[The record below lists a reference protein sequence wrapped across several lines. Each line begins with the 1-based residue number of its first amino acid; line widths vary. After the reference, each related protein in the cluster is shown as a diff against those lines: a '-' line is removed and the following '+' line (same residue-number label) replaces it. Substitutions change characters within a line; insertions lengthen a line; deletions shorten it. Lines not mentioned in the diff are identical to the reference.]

1 MNVVQPARLVAPAAI
16 TTVRP
21 TLRGVIDM
29 PRSRISAVKS
39 TLAVSGVLLAALVG
53 LSGCGDDATATAQI
67 PAPQV
72 SVASALERE
81 VTEWDEFTGR
91 VEAVESVEV
100 RPRVTG
106 YIESVNFTE
115 GSTVRKGD
123 LLFVIDPRPYRAEL
137 SIAEAELARAVA
149 RSELAASDA
158 ARSKSLVD
166 IKAVSREEYDTR
178 VNASRE
184 ATASVAAARAAVDA
198 AKLDLEF
205 TRVTSPIGGRVSK
218 AAITAG
224 NLVTGGSNAATL
236 LTTVVSLDPIYVSF
250 EGDEQIYLKYTALAQ
265 RGERQSSR
273 DAANPVLMGLA
284 NEDDYPRRGVMVF
297 VDNQVDPH
305 TGTIR
310 ARASFENKDGFLT
323 PGLFARVKL
332 LGTNSYKAVLVDDRA
347 IGTDQSQKFVY
358 VVDAA
363 NKVVYRPVKVG
374 RLTQGLRIV
383 LQGLQ
388 PGETVIVNGLQR
400 VRPGVV
406 VAPERIA
413 MDARELAEAK
423 LAMTGGNS

>member
-1 MNVVQPARLVAPAAI
+1 
-16 TTVRP
+16 
-21 TLRGVIDM
+21 M
-29 PRSRISAVKS
+29 PRSRNSAVRY
-39 TLAVSGVLLAALVG
+39 TLAVSSVLLAALIG
-53 LSGCGDDATATAQI
+53 LSGCGNDATATAQM

-72 SVASALERE
+72 SVAAALERD

-91 VEAVESVEV
+91 VEAVESVEI

-123 LLFVIDPRPYRAEL
+123 LLFIIDPRPYRAEL
-137 SIAEAELARAVA
+137 SKAEAELARAVA

-184 ATASVAAARAAVDA
+184 ATANVAAARAAVDS
-198 AKLDLEF
+198 AKLNLEF
-205 TRVTSPIGGRVSK
+205 TRVTSPIDGRVGK
-218 AAITAG
+218 AAVTAG
-224 NLVTGGSNAATL
+224 NLVTGGSNTAAL
-236 LTTVVSLDPIYVSF
+236 LTTVVSLDPIYVTF
-250 EGDEQIYLKYTALAQ
+250 EGDEQIYLKYTELAQ

-273 DAANPVLMGLA
+273 DTANPVLMGLA
-284 NEDDYPRRGVMVF
+284 NDTDYPRRGSMVF
-297 VDNQVDPH
+297 VDNQVDPR

-332 LGTNSYKAVLVDDRA
+332 LGHNSYKAVLVDDRA
-347 IGTDQSQKFVY
+347 VGTDQSQKFVY
-358 VVDAA
+358 VVDAQ
-363 NKVVYRPVKVG
+363 NKVVYRPVKIG
-374 RLTQGLRIV
+374 RLTDGLRIV

-423 LAMTGGNS
+423 LAMTGDRS

>member
-1 MNVVQPARLVAPAAI
+1 M
-16 TTVRP
+16 
-21 TLRGVIDM
+21 DM
-29 PRSRISAVKS
+29 LRSRISAVMS
-39 TLAVSGVLLAALVG
+39 TLAVSGVALAALIG
-53 LSGCGDDATATAQI
+53 LSGCGGDATATAQAQ
-67 PAPQV
+67 APQV
-72 SVASALERE
+72 SVAAALERQ

-91 VEAVESVEV
+91 VEAVESVEI

-106 YIESVNFTE
+106 YIESVNFSE

-137 SIAEAELARAVA
+137 SKAEAELARAVA

-166 IKAVSREEYDTR
+166 INAVSREEYDTR

-205 TRVTSPIGGRVSK
+205 TRVTSPIAGRVSK

-236 LTTVVSLDPIYVSF
+236 LTTVVSLDPIYVTF

-284 NEDDYPRRGVMVF
+284 NEDDYPRRGSMVF
-297 VDNQVDPH
+297 VDNQVDPR

-310 ARASFENKDGFLT
+310 ARASFDNKDGFLT

-332 LGTNSYKAVLVDDRA
+332 LGHNSFNAVLVDDRA

-358 VVDAA
+358 VVDAE

-374 RLTQGLRIV
+374 RLTDGLRIV

-413 MDARELAEAK
+413 MDAREVAEAK
-423 LAMTGGNS
+423 LAMTVTK

>member
-1 MNVVQPARLVAPAAI
+1 MS
-16 TTVRP
+16 
-21 TLRGVIDM
+21 
-29 PRSRISAVKS
+29 RSRISAVRS
-39 TLAVSGVLLAALVG
+39 TLAVAGVLLAALIG
-53 LSGCGDDATATAQI
+53 LSGCGGDATATAQA

-72 SVASALERE
+72 SVAAALERE

-91 VEAVESVEV
+91 VEAVESVEI

-137 SIAEAELARAVA
+137 SKAEAELARAVA

-184 ATASVAAARAAVDA
+184 ATANVAAARAAVDS
-198 AKLDLEF
+198 AKLNLEF
-205 TRVTSPIGGRVSK
+205 TRVTSPIDGRVGK
-218 AAITAG
+218 AAVTAG
-224 NLVTGGSNAATL
+224 NLVTGGSNTAAL
-236 LTTVVSLDPIYVSF
+236 LTTVVSLDPIYVTF
-250 EGDEQIYLKYTALAQ
+250 EGDEQIYLKYTELAQ

-284 NEDDYPRRGVMVF
+284 NDTDYPRRGSMVF
-297 VDNQVDPH
+297 VDNQVDPR

-332 LGTNSYKAVLVDDRA
+332 LGHNSYKAVLVDDRA

-358 VVDAA
+358 VVDAE
-363 NKVVYRPVKVG
+363 NKVVYRPVKIG
-374 RLTQGLRIV
+374 RLTDGLRIV

-388 PGETVIVNGLQR
+388 PGETVVVNGLQR

>member
-1 MNVVQPARLVAPAAI
+1 
-16 TTVRP
+16 
-21 TLRGVIDM
+21 VIDM
-29 PRSRISAVKS
+29 PRSRISAVTT
-39 TLAVSGVLLAALVG
+39 TLAVSGALLAALVG
-53 LSGCGDDATATAQI
+53 LSGCGADATATAQA
-67 PAPQV
+67 PAPHV
-72 SVASALERE
+72 SVASALERD

-137 SIAEAELARAVA
+137 SKAEAELSRAVA

-184 ATASVAAARAAVDA
+184 ATANVAAARAAVDA
-198 AKLDLEF
+198 AKLNLEF
-205 TRVTSPIGGRVSK
+205 TRVTSPIAGRVSK

-224 NLVTGGSNAATL
+224 NLVTGGSNTATL
-236 LTTVVSLDPIYVSF
+236 LTTVVSLDPIYVTF
-250 EGDEQIYLKYTALAQ
+250 EGDEQIYLKYTELAR

-273 DAANPVLMGLA
+273 DAANPVLMELA
-284 NEDDYPRRGVMVF
+284 NETGYPRRGRMVF
-297 VDNQVDPH
+297 VDNQIDPR

-332 LGTNSYKAVLVDDRA
+332 LGHNSYHAVLVDDRA

-358 VVDAA
+358 VVDAQS
-363 NKVVYRPVKVG
+363 KVVYRPVKVG
-374 RLTQGLRIV
+374 RLTDGLRIV
-383 LQGLQ
+383 QQGLQ

-406 VAPERIA
+406 VATERIA

-423 LAMTGGNS
+423 LAMTGDRP

>member
-1 MNVVQPARLVAPAAI
+1 
-16 TTVRP
+16 
-21 TLRGVIDM
+21 M
-29 PRSRISAVKS
+29 PRSRISAVTT
-39 TLAVSGVLLAALVG
+39 TLAVSGGLLAALVG
-53 LSGCGDDATATAQI
+53 LSGCGADATATAQA

-106 YIESVNFTE
+106 YVESVNFTE

-137 SIAEAELARAVA
+137 SKAEAELSRAVA

-166 IKAVSREEYDTR
+166 IKAVSREEYETR

-184 ATASVAAARAAVDA
+184 ATANVAAARAAVDA
-198 AKLDLEF
+198 AKLNLEF
-205 TRVTSPIGGRVSK
+205 TRVTSPIAGRVSK
-218 AAITAG
+218 AAVTAG

-236 LTTVVSLDPIYVSF
+236 LTTVVSLDPIYVTF
-250 EGDEQIYLKYTALAQ
+250 EGDEQVYLKYTELAR

-273 DAANPVLMGLA
+273 DAANPVLMELA
-284 NEDDYPRRGVMVF
+284 NETDYPRHGTMVF
-297 VDNQVDPH
+297 VDNQIDPR

-323 PGLFARVKL
+323 PGLFARIKL
-332 LGTNSYKAVLVDDRA
+332 LGHNSYQAVLVDDRA

-358 VVDAA
+358 VVDAQS
-363 NKVVYRPVKVG
+363 KVVYRPVKVG
-374 RLTQGLRIV
+374 RLADGLRIV
-383 LQGLQ
+383 QQGLQ

-400 VRPGVV
+400 VRPGMV
-406 VAPERIA
+406 VAAERIA

-423 LAMTGGNS
+423 LAMTGERP

>member
-374 RLTQGLRIV
+374 RLTEGLRIV

>member
-1 MNVVQPARLVAPAAI
+1 MS
-16 TTVRP
+16 
-21 TLRGVIDM
+21 
-29 PRSRISAVKS
+29 RSRISAVKS

-53 LSGCGDDATATAQI
+53 LSGCGGDATATAQA

-72 SVASALERE
+72 SVAAALERE

-137 SIAEAELARAVA
+137 AKAEAELARAVA

-166 IKAVSREEYDTR
+166 IKAVSREEYETR

-184 ATASVAAARAAVDA
+184 ATANVAAARAAVDA
-198 AKLDLEF
+198 AKLNLEF
-205 TRVTSPIGGRVSK
+205 TRVTSPIAGRVGK
-218 AAITAG
+218 AAVTAG
-224 NLVTGGSNAATL
+224 NLVTGGSNTAAL
-236 LTTVVSLDPIYVSF
+236 LTTVVSLDPIYVTF
-250 EGDEQIYLKYTALAQ
+250 EGDEQIYLKYTELAQ

-284 NEDDYPRRGVMVF
+284 NDTDYPRRGTMVF
-297 VDNQVDPH
+297 VDNQVDPR

-332 LGTNSYKAVLVDDRA
+332 LGHNSYKAVLVDDRA

-358 VVDAA
+358 VVDAQ
-363 NKVVYRPVKVG
+363 NKVVYRPVKIG
-374 RLTQGLRIV
+374 RLTDGLRIV

-406 VAPERIA
+406 VASERIA

-423 LAMTGGNS
+423 LAMTAGRS